1 MVEAEIEAILNEAIG
16 LKLTSIGSST
26 LDRAVNRRMRALEI
40 ADNKLYLT
48 CLKSSPAEL
57 KQLIEEVVIPETW
70 FFRDEKPFQVVQRFV
85 AAAGKDK
92 VFRLLSAPCSTGEEP
107 YSLVITLLQAGVPE
121 SNFQVV
127 GMDIS
132 SRALKKAAAAT
143 YSENSFRT
151 IDLGFR
157 SRYFKKTGAGYVL
170 DDQVRRNVTFKQ
182 GNLLNQ
188 AFMEYLGKFDII
200 FCRNLLIYLDR
211 KAQQQSLD
219 TLARLQAKDGLF
231 FVGHAEAGIMRGAGF
246 RAVSDYT
253 TLAFQ
258 KIGDQEGSTPRAP
271 QDMAA
276 GGRPILFKSSNP
288 EVAPVA
294 GTTSLPSPA
303 AGDSG
308 AAGSNGFDRA
318 RQLAEQGRFGEAS
331 GLCEVLLRRQGPSAP
346 VYFLLGGI
354 RDAEGALEEAM
365 MLFKKSV
372 YLDPDN
378 FVGLERLALL
388 AERLGDNS
396 GAEGFRQRAQRIR
409 ERGDKRPVPASA
421 NSMKMVY

>member
-219 TLARLQAKDGLF
+219 TLARLQANKVRLYQEPV
-231 FVGHAEAGIMRGAGF
+231 FV
-246 RAVSDYT
+246 
-253 TLAFQ
+253 
-258 KIGDQEGSTPRAP
+258 
-271 QDMAA
+271 
-276 GGRPILFKSSNP
+276 
-288 EVAPVA
+288 
-294 GTTSLPSPA
+294 
-303 AGDSG
+303 
-308 AAGSNGFDRA
+308 FD
-318 RQLAEQGRFGEAS
+318 E
-331 GLCEVLLRRQGPSAP
+331 
-346 VYFLLGGI
+346 
-354 RDAEGALEEAM
+354 
-365 MLFKKSV
+365 
-372 YLDPDN
+372 
-378 FVGLERLALL
+378 
-388 AERLGDNS
+388 
-396 GAEGFRQRAQRIR
+396 
-409 ERGDKRPVPASA
+409 
-421 NSMKMVY
+421 

>member
-276 GGRPILFKSSNP
+276 GQSCSNP
-288 EVAPVA
+288 A
-294 GTTSLPSPA
+294 TLKWRRSPE
-303 AGDSG
+303 
-308 AAGSNGFDRA
+308 
-318 RQLAEQGRFGEAS
+318 QLH
-331 GLCEVLLRRQGPSAP
+331 CHLRP
-346 VYFLLGGI
+346 LGI
-354 RDAEGALEEAM
+354 RGRQAAM
-365 MLFKKSV
+365 VLTGHGNLLSRG
-372 YLDPDN
+372 
-378 FVGLERLALL
+378 GLERLPAYVRCSC
-388 AERLGDNS
+388 AGKAPAPRS
-396 GAEGFRQRAQRIR
+396 IFCSAGFAMPKAPW
-409 ERGDKRPVPASA
+409 KRR
-421 NSMKMVY
+421 